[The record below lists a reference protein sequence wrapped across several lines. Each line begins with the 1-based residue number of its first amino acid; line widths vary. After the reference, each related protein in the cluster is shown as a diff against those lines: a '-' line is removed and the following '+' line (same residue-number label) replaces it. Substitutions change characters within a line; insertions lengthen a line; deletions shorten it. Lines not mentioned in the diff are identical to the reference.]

1 MTQSPHSGQMR
12 SRLDFLR
19 TIFPGYQAGV
29 FVTGVIAVHFVAA
42 WFNGGFLHSDEH
54 YQIIEFA
61 QYKLGHQPASAL
73 AWEFP
78 ARMRPALQ
86 PWIAAGII
94 RLGHAIGIA
103 SPFLI
108 ALALRVLSTLLALW
122 ASWELCQRCLRRID
136 ARWIKAIALGVSFL
150 FWLTPTAHGRF
161 GSENW
166 GGALFVGGVCLML
179 DAAEAWPV
187 RHANAAVLAVCTG
200 LVWSAAFYCRF
211 QIGAS
216 IAGGALW
223 LWVVRRAPGGL
234 IAAIGAAFVVGC
246 GLNEIL
252 DHWLYDAWTLVPYN
266 YFMVNLVHG
275 KAATFGVSPWW
286 MPAVYLAVLLIPPF
300 SLGVLVLL
308 ATGCW
313 YARHHVIVWVTVPFV
328 LLHAVVAHKEP
339 RFLLPLLYLIGPLLA
354 VCVDALPRGGVASL
368 VAWLRTRWGRATV
381 VTWGAVNVLLLS
393 VAIGVPANDTYW
405 LDRWLWEQSRHRPMT
420 VYTIGG
426 SPYDLTETTTNSFYR
441 SERVVLK
448 PVEAADQVVAARGQ
462 EQVVLYYR
470 GDDRPA
476 FVTAAGACARQLIA
490 FPEWLVRLD
499 TFTRLEL
506 VHQSTICT
514 VGSLK

>member
-1 MTQSPHSGQMR
+1 
-12 SRLDFLR
+12 
-19 TIFPGYQAGV
+19 
-29 FVTGVIAVHFVAA
+29 
-42 WFNGGFLHSDEH
+42 
-54 YQIIEFA
+54 
-61 QYKLGHQPASAL
+61 
-73 AWEFP
+73 
-78 ARMRPALQ
+78 
-86 PWIAAGII
+86 
-94 RLGHAIGIA
+94 
-103 SPFLI
+103 
-108 ALALRVLSTLLALW
+108 
-122 ASWELCQRCLRRID
+122 
-136 ARWIKAIALGVSFL
+136 
-150 FWLTPTAHGRF
+150 
-161 GSENW
+161 
-166 GGALFVGGVCLML
+166 
-179 DAAEAWPV
+179 
-187 RHANAAVLAVCTG
+187 
-200 LVWSAAFYCRF
+200 
-211 QIGAS
+211 
-216 IAGGALW
+216 
-223 LWVVRRAPGGL
+223 
-234 IAAIGAAFVVGC
+234 
-246 GLNEIL
+246 
-252 DHWLYDAWTLVPYN
+252 
-266 YFMVNLVHG
+266 
-275 KAATFGVSPWW
+275 
-286 MPAVYLAVLLIPPF
+286 
-300 SLGVLVLL
+300 L

-381 VTWGAVNVLLLS
+381 VTWGAVNVLLLA